1 MLEIEGLSL
10 HFRRYDRL
18 FRHVEAEALTAI
30 SLRLAAGEVLA
41 IVGASGSG
49 KSLLAH
55 SIFGILPGNAV
66 LRGTIRFDGK
76 ILDPAA
82 KAALCGRRIG
92 LVPQSVSYLDPLARN
107 GDQLRWAAARS
118 GRPRAEI
125 GNLADAALKRFGLN
139 GDVARA
145 FPHSL
150 SGGMARRLAMAIATI
165 GQADLVVADEPT
177 NGLDP
182 ENAERV
188 LDSLAGLAGRGKGVM
203 LITHD
208 LVSALPYADR
218 VAVMDGGRLID
229 VEPASAFTGCGDR
242 LRSAYARA
250 LWRALPQNEFGD
262 AEASAAEVS
271 TAWAGEARTGEA
283 LQHA

>member
-10 HFRRYDRL
+10 HFRRYDGL
-18 FRHVEAEALTAI
+18 FRHVEVEALAAI
-30 SLRLAAGEVLA
+30 SLTLAAGEVLA

-55 SIFGILPGNAV
+55 SILGILPGNAI
-66 LRGTIRFDGK
+66 LRGTIRFDGRF
-76 ILDPAA
+76 LYAEA
-82 KAALCGRRIG
+82 KAEFCGRRIG

-107 GDQLRWAAARS
+107 GDQLRWAARRS

-125 GNLADAALKRFGLN
+125 PALARSALQSFGL
-139 GDVARA
+139 DPAVARR

-165 GQADLVVADEPT
+165 GEADLILADEPT

-182 ENAERV
+182 ANAERV
-188 LDSLAGLAGRGKGVM
+188 LDSLARLARRGKGVM

-208 LVSALPYADR
+208 LVSALPYANR
-218 VAVMDGGRLID
+218 VAILDGGRLVGI
-229 VEPASAFTGCGDR
+229 ESAGHFSGDGGS
-242 LRSAYARA
+242 LASAYARA
-250 LWRALPQNEFGD
+250 LWRALPQNDFSLCEEG
-262 AEASAAEVS
+262 
-271 TAWAGEARTGEA
+271 A
-283 LQHA
+283 LHA